1 MAPQELILSACSS
14 ETTAIA
20 PGRSTSAP
28 AIHLHDLLS
37 ASSVQPFKTSVSS
50 AQSVSHVQT
59 RADAGGAIYAV
70 QEGKAIVH
78 VWAWQKDQMHL
89 KLHLPEKLS
98 CFKVSPD
105 GCWAAGGSP
114 TGHIYLWEISSG
126 LLHAS
131 FTAHYRTVTT
141 LTFSADSR
149 VLVTSSMDSSVHV
162 YLVSRLVDPEGDVQK
177 PYGTLNDH
185 TLGIRDVS
193 VSKTSSALGG
203 RCLTA
208 SDDGTV
214 KLWSL
219 SAPFDLLSTFTFP
232 PGVVPCVLALEPSE
246 RYFYVGTTGGDVYH
260 VPLFKRRGELGGANS
275 DIEAIG
281 GGGQG
286 APPTKVEGAVISYKS
301 PITALALSLSSSHLL
316 VGTQSA
322 DIHIHSLPSHQHL
335 RTISSHAGPITHLS
349 CLLRPPDLVGSTT
362 TKHDAWPAPEIKP
375 LERMRMGRTARDVQE
390 VTMTLRPTPA
400 STLDALRGPRSN
412 QLASSSSSVAL
423 PGDDQLAEL
432 LAENKRLRSSLD
444 RATKINDKMWNGIVD
459 SHLLPKQDQPNG
471 HV

>member
-78 VWAWQKDQMHL
+78 VWAWQKVRHAVVCLDSPVGSNAPQAAFTRKAQLLQGLARRVLGGRGIAYRPHL
-89 KLHLPEKLS
+89 S
-98 CFKVSPD
+98 M
-105 GCWAAGGSP
+105 GGEYILRV
-114 TGHIYLWEISSG
+114 TKHRRAECQISSG

-286 APPTKVEGAVISYKS
+286 APPTKVEGAVISYK
-301 PITALALSLSSSHLL
+301 
-316 VGTQSA
+316 
-322 DIHIHSLPSHQHL
+322 
-335 RTISSHAGPITHLS
+335 
-349 CLLRPPDLVGSTT
+349 
-362 TKHDAWPAPEIKP
+362 
-375 LERMRMGRTARDVQE
+375 
-390 VTMTLRPTPA
+390 
-400 STLDALRGPRSN
+400 
-412 QLASSSSSVAL
+412 
-423 PGDDQLAEL
+423 
-432 LAENKRLRSSLD
+432 
-444 RATKINDKMWNGIVD
+444 
-459 SHLLPKQDQPNG
+459 
-471 HV
+471 